1 MESIASTS
9 ARRLTILTED
19 DAVPGCRF
27 DKDQIKRWFKCRGL
41 KQSGKRSEL
50 VKRVR
55 DCIFSGNHRILDVS
69 IDDGK

>member
-9 ARRLTILTED
+9 AHLLTILTEN

-27 DKDQIKRWFKCRGL
+27 DKDPDNYTVDQIKRWLKCRGL

-55 DCIFSGNHRILDVS
+55 DCIND
-69 IDDGK
+69 